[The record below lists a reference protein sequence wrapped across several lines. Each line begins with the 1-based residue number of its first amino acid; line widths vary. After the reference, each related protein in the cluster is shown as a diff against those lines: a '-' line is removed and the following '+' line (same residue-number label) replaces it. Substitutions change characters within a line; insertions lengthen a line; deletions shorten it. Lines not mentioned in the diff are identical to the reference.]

1 MGDCHRLF
9 DQQMFREHLARAPN
23 VVAGELAE
31 SITPDFASMGAASH
45 PYVDIIYIYIY
56 IMYIILYYILYY
68 IILYCIILYYIIVYY
83 IIYKYVYTCLFHF

>member
-45 PYVDIIYIYIY
+45 PYVDIIYIYI
-56 IMYIILYYILYY
+56 MYIILYYILYY
-68 IILYCIILYYIIVYY
+68 IILYYSIFYYIYTYVT
-83 IIYKYVYTCLFHF
+83 YVYTCLFHF

>member
-45 PYVDIIYIYIY
+45 PYVDIIYILCILYCIIY
-56 IMYIILYYILYY
+56 YIILYYSIFYY
-68 IILYCIILYYIIVYY
+68 IYTYVT
-83 IIYKYVYTCLFHF
+83 YVYTCLFHF